1 MEDKLT
7 QLLTEA
13 IEKKRVGD
21 YQESVNAYM
30 KAIDVSPRNPK
41 IYTALAKSAYLLG
54 APILAVHSHLC
65 AAHLEMNVLYQQLEN
80 DEAPEEYL
88 QFYNEL
94 PTDLKESLPHQAA
107 GVIVGDF
114 NLAKH
119 LGHAIIDLDP
129 NRPDELKGS
138 IEIYRHQIQG
148 NGDFQ
153 HLYEAHDVT
162 EEYMDGLDRQRYA
175 PTGFN
180 FLMNHIE
187 WEELG
192 NPKVFPLYFDEEK
205 IKEKY
210 GIEEENG
217 EEA

>member
-1 MEDKLT
+1 MEEKLT

-13 IEKKRVGD
+13 IEKKRSGD

-30 KAIDVSPRNPK
+30 KAIDESPRNPK

-65 AAHLEMNVLYQQLEN
+65 AAHLEMNVLYEQLESN
-80 DEAPEEYL
+80 EASEAYL
-88 QFYNEL
+88 QFYEEL
-94 PTDLKESLPHQAA
+94 PADLKDALPHEAA
-107 GVIVGDF
+107 GVIVGEF

-129 NRPDELKGS
+129 NKPEELAGP
-138 IEIYRHQIQG
+138 IDIYRHQLQG
-148 NGDFQ
+148 KGDLQ
-153 HLYEAHDVT
+153 HLYEEYDVT
-162 EEYMDGLDRQRYA
+162 AEDMDGLDRQRYA

-187 WEELG
+187 WGKLG
-192 NPKVFPLYFDEEK
+192 DPKVFPLYFDEEK

-210 GIEEENG
+210 GIEEE
-217 EEA
+217 EEKKE